1 MYLVLQEDSERFSRR
16 VDTYLKPA
24 IVQLA
29 VAVQGSTGSTM
40 LWKPLN
46 HQLLM
51 CTRHDSPTVRFAA
64 LQVTQ
69 ALIERL
75 GEEYLALVP
84 ETLPFVV
91 EVLEDMDEEV
101 EGAARSL
108 VGVLET
114 LLGESLNEYL
124 TQ

>member
-1 MYLVLQEDSERFSRR
+1 
-16 VDTYLKPA
+16 
-24 IVQLA
+24 VQLA

-51 CTRHDSPTVRFAA
+51 HTRHDSATVRFAA
-64 LQVTQ
+64 LQVTL
-69 ALIERL
+69 ALVERL
-75 GEEYLALVP
+75 GDEYLTLVP

-108 VGVLET
+108 VAALET

>member
-1 MYLVLQEDSERFSRR
+1 M
-16 VDTYLKPA
+16 
-24 IVQLA
+24 
-29 VAVQGSTGSTM
+29 QGSTGRTL

-46 HQLLM
+46 HQLLVR
-51 CTRHDSPTVRFAA
+51 TRHASPTVRFAA
-64 LQVTQ
+64 LEVTK

-101 EGAARSL
+101 EGAHRRKA
-108 VGVLET
+108 G
-114 LLGESLNEYL
+114 
-124 TQ
+124 